1 MRKKNKRTSEGLCIS
16 KERGSKKCCE
26 EMLQPKML
34 PEFEMLMK
42 PPPSA
47 AAALSVAFSLTA
59 SLIPQ
64 PFEVL
69 FHVFVIYFCSK
80 QSLLFWRLASPWQ
93 KAGSSAPSAGTTE
106 KLHQGEREENAVSR
120 CLVQQ
125 IFIKVYP
132 LSVVIK
138 LKCSS
143 ESPGELVT
151 TRFLGFTLRV
161 SDSVGLKQSSK
172 FAFPA
177 SSPVMLVI

>member
-16 KERGSKKCCE
+16 KERGSKKYCK

-34 PEFEMLMK
+34 PEFKMLMK
-42 PPPSA
+42 LPPPPSA

-69 FHVFVIYFCSK
+69 FHVFVIYFCSR
-80 QSLLFWRLASPWQ
+80 QSLLFWGLASPWQ
-93 KAGSSAPSAGTTE
+93 KAGSSAPSAGATE
-106 KLHQGEREENAVSR
+106 KLHQEEQEENAVSR

-138 LKCSS
+138 LKCS
-143 ESPGELVT
+143 PGELVT
-151 TRFLGFTLRV
+151 TRFLGLTLRV
-161 SDSVGLKQSSK
+161 SYSVSLKQSSK